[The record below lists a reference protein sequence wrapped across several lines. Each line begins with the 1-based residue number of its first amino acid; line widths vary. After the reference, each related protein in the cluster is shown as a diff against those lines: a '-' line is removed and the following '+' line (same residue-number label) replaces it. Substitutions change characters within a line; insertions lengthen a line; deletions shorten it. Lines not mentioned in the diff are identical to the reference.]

1 MPETGRVTNMKK
13 IGRLLKFVLML
24 AIAFG
29 GIFFLSEI
37 FMGSVDGYNS
47 EYIYV
52 INREDKTVMVEKNA
66 TKKAYPASLVKIMTT
81 LVALENIDDL
91 SQVAP
96 VDVETYQAMV
106 NRNASMAGFY
116 GRESTTYRDLLYGT
130 MLASGG
136 EAANSLAVNIS
147 GNVEAFV
154 VLMNQKADDIGLK
167 DTYFTNAEGLH
178 DNKQVTTAHDMALL
192 LDYALQ
198 NGDFRAIFTKPNFK
212 TTSTPDHPDGI
223 HLKSTVL
230 SRLPHGE
237 MKNFEIIG
245 GKSGTTVKAGQCW
258 AVIGTKNGKEYIT
271 IVMGA
276 KLNDISNPSYSQI
289 DDTIKI
295 FNDIE

>member
-1 MPETGRVTNMKK
+1 MKRM
-13 IGRLLKFVLML
+13 GRLLKFILML
-24 AIAFG
+24 GIAFG
-29 GIFFLSEI
+29 GIYFLSET
-37 FMGSVDGYNS
+37 FMGSAETYNS

-52 INREDKTVMVEKNA
+52 IDREDKTAVIEKNS
-66 TKKAYPASLVKIMTT
+66 TKKTYPASLVKMMTT
-81 LVALENIDDL
+81 IVALENIDDL

-106 NRNASMAGFY
+106 NHNASMAGFY

-136 EAANSLAVNIS
+136 EAANSLAVNVS

-154 VLMNQKADDIGLK
+154 VLMNQKAEEIGLK

-178 DNKQVTTAHDMALL
+178 DNNQVTTARDMALL

-198 NGDFRAIFTKPNFK
+198 NDDFRAIFTKANF
-212 TTSTPDHPDGI
+212 TTSSTLDHPEGI
-223 HLKSTVL
+223 YLTSTVL
-230 SRLPHGE
+230 SRLPHSE
-237 MKNFEIIG
+237 MNDFEIIG
-245 GKSGTTVKAGQCW
+245 GKSGTTIKAGQCW

-276 KLNDISNPSYSQI
+276 ELNDISNPDYSQI
-289 DDTIKI
+289 DDTIKL
-295 FNDIE
+295 FSEIE

>member
-1 MPETGRVTNMKK
+1 MKR
-13 IGRLLKFVLML
+13 IDRLIKFVLML

-37 FMGSVDGYNS
+37 FMGSADTYNS

-52 INREDKTVMVEKNA
+52 INREDKTLIVDKNA
-66 TKKAYPASLVKIMTT
+66 TKKAHPASIVKIMTT
-81 LVALENIDDL
+81 IVALENIDNF
-91 SQVAP
+91 SETAP

-106 NRNASMAGFY
+106 NLNASMAGFY

-147 GNVEAFV
+147 GNVEDFV
-154 VLMNQKADDIGLK
+154 VLMNQKADEIGLRN
-167 DTYFTNAEGLH
+167 THFTNAEGLH
-178 DNKQVTTAHDMALL
+178 DDKQVTTAYDMALL

-198 NGDFRAIFTKPNFK
+198 NGDFRAIFMKPNFT
-212 TTSTPDHPDGI
+212 TTSTLDHPEGI
-223 HLKSTVL
+223 HLTSTVL
-230 SRLPHGE
+230 SKLPHGE
-237 MKNFEIIG
+237 IKDFEIIG
-245 GKSGTTVKAGQCW
+245 GKSGTTIKAGQCW
-258 AVIGTKNGKEYIT
+258 AVLGTKNGKEYIT

-276 KLNDISNPSYSQI
+276 KLDDISNPSYSQI

-295 FNDIE
+295 FNEIE